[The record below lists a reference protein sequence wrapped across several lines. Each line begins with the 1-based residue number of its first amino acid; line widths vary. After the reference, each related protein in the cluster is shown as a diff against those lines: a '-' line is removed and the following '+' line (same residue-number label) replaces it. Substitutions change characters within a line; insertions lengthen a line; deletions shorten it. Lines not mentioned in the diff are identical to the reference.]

1 MVQDFSAYL
10 FAWRDASDQAA
21 RVLVEWGQVGARTQG
36 LFSDYHAG
44 ALQRMLETS
53 AASMKALGDARDP
66 QTLVDLHGTMLA
78 ELGERLDEELDAG
91 LELQSRVQGELF
103 GYLSGATSG
112 VMDSVLASTSTSEA
126 TAGSQAARPRSPAQ
140 LHQRNALRSHAGRV
154 LLPSVRQPPRID
166 PFMFPP
172 WLDGLSVDASYTLGV
187 APHRREDPDPNSS
200 CASSRA
206 PLRRP
211 LVRGSTG
218 AL

>member
-126 TAGSQAARPRSPAQ
+126 TAGSQAALAADAEPAADAQ
-140 LHQRNALRSHAGRV
+140 LKDGSPQSEAEPGGR
-154 LLPSVRQPPRID
+154 R
-166 PFMFPP
+166 
-172 WLDGLSVDASYTLGV
+172 GA
-187 APHRREDPDPNSS
+187 RRATPG
-200 CASSRA
+200 SR
-206 PLRRP
+206 
-211 LVRGSTG
+211 
-218 AL
+218 